1 MKYSLLT
8 LTLIGLLTFANAA
21 GIIED
26 KEPATT
32 DSFEDANKSVGN
44 KDRNAYMPRLITP
57 DSLKSGLYGG
67 LGVAVSSL
75 AANSSP
81 SLISKEVGNNRMI
94 DLSVV
99 AGYNFNKYLSAES
112 RAMVSSSYDDGVDFK
127 SWGIFLKPKY
137 EIYKDV
143 EMYSL
148 LGVGK
153 IKANNTSDSRLKAS
167 KANMQLGVGAN
178 YKLKNNFKIFA
189 DYMYLGK
196 DANGRYNNQ
205 PAVMKSSAITTG
217 VTYDF

>member
-1 MKYSLLT
+1 MGF
-8 LTLIGLLTFANAA
+8 ITFASA
-21 GIIED
+21 GGVIED

-32 DSFEDANKSVGN
+32 DYFQKAEKSVGN
-44 KDRNAYMPRLITP
+44 KDRNAYMPKLITP
-57 DSLKSGLYGG
+57 DNLKSGLYGG
-67 LGVAVSSL
+67 LGLSISALS
-75 AANSSP
+75 ANTSP
-81 SLISKEVGNNRMI
+81 SLLTSKEGNNRMV

-112 RAMVSSSYDDGVDFK
+112 RAMVSSSYDNGVDFK

-153 IKANNTSDSRLKAS
+153 IKANNINDNRLKAS
-167 KANMQLGVGAN
+167 KTDMQLGVGAN

>member
-8 LTLIGLLTFANAA
+8 LTLMGFITFASA
-21 GIIED
+21 GGVIED

-32 DSFEDANKSVGN
+32 DSFQKAEKSVGN
-44 KDRNAYMPRLITP
+44 KDRNAYMPKLITP
-57 DSLKSGLYGG
+57 DNLKSGLYGG
-67 LGVAVSSL
+67 LGLSVSALS
-75 AANSSP
+75 ANTSP
-81 SLISKEVGNNRMI
+81 SLLTSKEGNNRMV

-112 RAMVSSSYDDGVDFK
+112 RAMVSSSYDNGVDFK

-153 IKANNTSDSRLKAS
+153 IKANNINDNRLKAS
-167 KANMQLGVGAN
+167 KADMQLGVGAN

-196 DANGRYNNQ
+196 DANGKYNNQ

>member
-67 LGVAVSSL
+67 LGIAVSSL

>member
-1 MKYSLLT
+1 MRYSLFLT
-8 LTLIGLLTFANAA
+8 LLGVLTVANA
-21 GIIED
+21 GGYIED

-32 DSFEDANKSVGN
+32 DSFQEANKTVGN
-44 KDRNAYMPRLITP
+44 KDRSAYMPRLITP
-57 DSLKSGLYGG
+57 DNLKSGLYGG
-67 LGVAVSSL
+67 LGIAFSSL
-75 AANSSP
+75 AANTSP
-81 SLISKEVGNNRMI
+81 SIISKKAGNNRMM

-112 RAMVSSSYDDGVDFK
+112 RAMISNNYDNGVDFK

-153 IKANNTSDSRLKAS
+153 IKANNTNDSRLKVS

-196 DANGRYNNQ
+196 DASGRYNNK